1 MSRLIFVNRF
11 YWPEEPA
18 TAQLLT
24 DLAEAM
30 AARGRAVIV
39 ITSAPGGRTFP
50 EIESRAGVVVHRV
63 GGSKLGNRSLLAH
76 AWDFVTFAALALWRL
91 ARLARPGDTVIVMT
105 DPPLLGIPAGVIAR
119 RRGARVIHWI
129 QDIYPE
135 AAVLLTGRSGFRWL
149 RPLRDREWR
158 AAHACVALGEDMA
171 DAPRRARVRPER
183 LFLISNWAPAGIT
196 MVSPGDSDPLRAE
209 WGLTGKFVVAYFGNL
224 GRVHDLDPVIDLA
237 DRLRAEPEFQFV
249 LIGPGAQ
256 RPRLEAAA
264 QKRGLPNLR
273 FVGAQPRERR
283 TEILSLGDVHLVT
296 LREGGERVVYPS
308 KIYGICAAG
317 RPVFFIGPRQ
327 SEIAQLVETH
337 SLGLTFPRDDI
348 AGMVGALREFRRDPA
363 RAAACSAA
371 VRDYYEREASIEQAA
386 AKWSRLLDGS
396 DQSDTPRIRTS
407 DKFPA

>member
-30 AARGRAVIV
+30 AARGRKVIV
-39 ITSAPGGRTFP
+39 ITSAPRGRTFP

-76 AWDFVTFAALALWRL
+76 AWDFVTFAALALLRL
-91 ARLARPGDTVIVMT
+91 ARLARPEDTVIVMT
-105 DPPLLGIPAGVIAR
+105 DPPLLAIPAGVIAR

-135 AAVLLTGRSGFRWL
+135 AAVLLTGRSAFRWL

-171 DAPRRARVRPER
+171 DAPRRAGVRPDR
-183 LFLISNWAPAGIT
+183 LFLIPNWAPAGIT

-237 DRLRAEPEFQFV
+237 DRLRGEPEFQFV

-264 QKRGLPNLR
+264 QKRGLPNVR
-273 FVGAQPRERR
+273 FVGAQPREKR
-283 TEILSLGDVHLVT
+283 TEILSLGDVQLVT

-327 SEIAQLVETH
+327 SEIARLVESR

-348 AGMVGALREFRRDPA
+348 AGMAGALREFRRDPA
-363 RAAACSAA
+363 RARACSIAG
-371 VRDYYEREASIEQAA
+371 RDYYEREASIEQAA
-386 AKWSRLLDGS
+386 AKWSRLLDGR
-396 DQSDTPRIRTS
+396 DQSDTPVIHTRDQFT
-407 DKFPA
+407 A

>member
-30 AARGRAVIV
+30 AARGRTVIV
-39 ITSAPGGRTFP
+39 ITSAPRGSSFP

-63 GGSKLGNRSLLAH
+63 GGSKLGNRNLLAH
-76 AWDFVTFAALALWRL
+76 AWDFLTFAARALLRL
-91 ARLARPGDTVIVMT
+91 GQLTRPGDTVIVMT
-105 DPPLLGIPAGVIAR
+105 DPPLLAIPAGVIAR

-135 AAVLLTGRSGFRWL
+135 AAILLTGRSVFRWL

-171 DAPRRARVRPER
+171 AAPRQAGVRPER
-183 LFLISNWAPAGIT
+183 LFLIPNWAPAGIA
-196 MVSPGDSDPLRAE
+196 MVSPRDSDQLRTA

-237 DRLRAEPEFQFV
+237 DRLRGEPDFQFV

-256 RPRLEAAA
+256 RPRLEAVARA
-264 QKRGLPNLR
+264 RSLPNVR
-273 FVGAQPRERR
+273 FVGVQPREKR

-296 LREGGERVVYPS
+296 LREGGERIVYPS

-327 SEIAQLVETH
+327 SEIARLVE
-337 SLGLTFPRDDI
+337 SRALGLTFPRDDI
-348 AGMVGALREFRRDPA
+348 AGMAGALREFRRDPA
-363 RAAACSAA
+363 RARACSTAG
-371 VRDYYEREASIEQAA
+371 RSFYEQEASIEQAA
-386 AKWSRLLDGS
+386 AKWSRLLDCS
-396 DQSDTPRIRTS
+396 DRSDTPPIRS
-407 DKFPA
+407 SEKIPA